1 MAPHLP
7 NLFLAVSLPDTIKQ
21 SIAGMISGARHR
33 LPFGKWVHQA
43 DYHITVKFLG
53 GVALEQLAEPLQQAL
68 GPVANRQNPFLL
80 QVGGAG
86 TFGPA
91 ERPRIWWLDVE
102 GDRPALA
109 ALQKQVERALA
120 ELGFAPEG
128 RPYRPHITMARQWT
142 GTEQADPN
150 RLRDLAASLPMDAQ
164 QWEVTELVLYRTH
177 AGNKPMYEKVARYP
191 FG

>member
-120 ELGFAPEG
+120 ELGFARKAG
-128 RPYRPHITMARQWT
+128 RT
-142 GTEQADPN
+142 GPTLRWPGNGRERKRRIQTGSGIW
-150 RLRDLAASLPMDAQ
+150 RLRC
-164 QWEVTELVLYRTH
+164 QWMPSN
-177 AGNKPMYEKVARYP
+177 GK
-191 FG
+191 